1 LLSVF
6 RRTGSRQSGQN
17 FVNSVKN
24 GAQQSSYPSVEL
36 TRTVNAA
43 LSVARS
49 VTKGQPFAFA
59 KLPMKSASALQ
70 PATGIA
76 L

>member
-6 RRTGSRQSGQN
+6 RRIGSRQSGQN
-17 FVNSVKN
+17 FANSVKN

-36 TRTVNAA
+36 TRTVNAG
-43 LSVARS
+43 LSVTAD
-49 VTKGQPFAFA
+49 QPFAFA
-59 KLPMKSASALQ
+59 KLPMKSARALQ

>member
-1 LLSVF
+1 VF
-6 RRTGSRQSGQN
+6 SRIGSRQSGQN
-17 FVNSVKN
+17 FANSVKN

-43 LSVARS
+43 LSVTRD
-49 VTKGQPFAFA
+49 QPFAFA
-59 KLPMKSASALQ
+59 NVPMKSASALQ